1 MCLFSYISSFG
12 KYKYARK
19 FEENNSKSF
28 HAKSTQYLPK
38 TFAVRVT
45 GNMNPLSTDLA
56 KFGTKRIIFLSV
68 PKFGTELAPLC
79 EWLCRSV
86 GQWQSGRWQSI

>member
-68 PKFGTELAPLC
+68 PKFGTELAHL
-79 EWLCRSV
+79 
-86 GQWQSGRWQSI
+86 